1 MHNISAVLA
10 FSLFVVVVL
19 FFPSMHE
26 KPGAVDGLCVQS
38 LVYVSLMGKEMEVGG
53 AVGVCVG
60 GGGLRVAGA

>member
-1 MHNISAVLA
+1 MLICCCCS
-10 FSLFVVVVL
+10 
-19 FFPSMHE
+19 FPSLHE

-53 AVGVCVG
+53 GGGFAVGVCVG